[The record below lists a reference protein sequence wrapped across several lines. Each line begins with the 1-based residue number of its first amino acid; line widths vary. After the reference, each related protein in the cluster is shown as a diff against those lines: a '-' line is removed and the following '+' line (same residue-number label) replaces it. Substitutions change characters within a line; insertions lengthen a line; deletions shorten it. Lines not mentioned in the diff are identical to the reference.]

1 MLPSLLLIEL
11 MENKNY
17 GVEYQPIINMND
29 QEIYAFE
36 CLSRF
41 YDNKRNLIPPDL
53 VFGSL
58 HKSPLSLFQ
67 VEYEQKKLQLL
78 NAPDHKKIFIN
89 LDQDSFYACGI
100 EGENNPFVGLLSGY
114 ATNDII
120 VELIENSEVNDA
132 RMSLAMID
140 SLSRNKI
147 QTAIDDVFNPQSLIS
162 TAVLQL
168 VDFIKL
174 DRYVVT
180 RKQDEDFLR
189 LVKSIIDY
197 AHLAG
202 KKIVLEGIENKDDLL
217 FAEQLNAD
225 YVQGYLYRDR
235 FITIVN

>member
-11 MENKNY
+11 MENKRY
-17 GVEYQPIINMND
+17 GVEYQPIINMSN

-36 CLSRF
+36 CLARF
-41 YDNKRNLIPPDL
+41 FDNEKKSIPPGA
-53 VFGSL
+53 VFDSL

-78 NAPDHKKIFIN
+78 NAPDHKKLFLN

-100 EGENNPFVGLLSGY
+100 EGKNNPFLELFSSHSK
-114 ATNDII
+114 NNII
-120 VELIENSEVNDA
+120 VELIENSEINDA

-140 SLSRNKI
+140 SLSKNKI

-162 TAVLQL
+162 TTVIQL

-180 RKQDEDFLR
+180 RKQDEDFLH

-197 AHLAG
+197 AHLVG
-202 KKIVLEGIENKDDLL
+202 KQIVLEGIENKDDLL
-217 FAEQLNAD
+217 FAERLNVD

-235 FITIVN
+235 FITIVG